1 MAINPVSIHSEG
13 DVLSLYIRLSLNFK
27 GRNHNYIVPV
37 CYSYA
42 GEKKNQMKTFQKY
55 LNLREALTAGVTD
68 DPGSPDSQDVQEMFK
83 TVWNR
88 YRDSLLDFV
97 KGLSED
103 NEDDDLKAL
112 INKLNGG
119 GSDLPSVSK
128 AGEDGRDEVVPPNSD
143 RGGGEGEGSNN

>member
-1 MAINPVSIHSEG
+1 MKSFKK
-13 DVLSLYIRLSLNFK
+13 YI
-27 GRNHNYIVPV
+27 
-37 CYSYA
+37 
-42 GEKKNQMKTFQKY
+42 
-55 LNLREALTAGVTD
+55 NLREALTAGVTD

-128 AGEDGRDEVVPPNSD
+128 AGEDGRDEVVPSNAD
-143 RGGGEGEGSNN
+143 RGTGEGGENN